1 MSQEKQGN
9 LTKWEQKLHLMFQ
22 QKKDLFRIVKKKPIP
37 DSEINISWKQ
47 NLNSSLKVIC
57 SKLFKMYFD
66 KANVEIRLNTFSELL
81 GVEWRRIY
89 DIINILE
96 GFDLVSKK

>member
-37 DSEINISWKQ
+37 DSEITIS
-47 NLNSSLKVIC
+47 
-57 SKLFKMYFD
+57 
-66 KANVEIRLNTFSELL
+66 
-81 GVEWRRIY
+81 
-89 DIINILE
+89 
-96 GFDLVSKK
+96 